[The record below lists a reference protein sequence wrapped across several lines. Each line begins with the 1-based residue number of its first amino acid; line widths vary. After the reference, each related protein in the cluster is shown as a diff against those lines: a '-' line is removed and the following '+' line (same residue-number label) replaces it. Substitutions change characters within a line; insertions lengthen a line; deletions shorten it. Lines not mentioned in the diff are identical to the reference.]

1 MYDCT
6 REKIS
11 FANGTNNN
19 GPKYPINNIRNFVR
33 NTIINIEKNCSMTIN
48 ANSQMQIVSYIR
60 KCIVQGKKLYTQNFF
75 FAIHILHKRY
85 EINAP

>member
-19 GPKYPINNIRNFVR
+19 GPKYPINNIRDFVR

-60 KCIVQGKKLYTQNFF
+60 KCIVQGKKKCIRKITLLQFIYY
-75 FAIHILHKRY
+75 IKGMK
-85 EINAP
+85 

>member
-11 FANGTNNN
+11 FTNGTNNN
-19 GPKYPINNIRNFVR
+19 GPKYPINNIRDFVR

-60 KCIVQGKKLYTQNFF
+60 KCIVQGRKIVYAKFLFCNSRIT
-75 FAIHILHKRY
+75 
-85 EINAP
+85 